1 MATDGGGEVARL
13 RAEVASLRAQL
24 RAALDARPP
33 VAQQEGALPALDRD
47 GSARPEPETGA
58 AVWRGEPHGL
68 TKDQV
73 ERYSRQLVLSE
84 FGVAGMHSPG
94 APGAL
99 AQLCWQPDT
108 LHASA

>member
-33 VAQQEGALPALDRD
+33 AAQQERACPAPDHD
-47 GSARPEPETGA
+47 NSASPEPGA
-58 AVWRGEPHGL
+58 AVWRGDPHGL

-99 AQLCWQPDT
+99 AQLRWQPDALRAT
-108 LHASA
+108 A